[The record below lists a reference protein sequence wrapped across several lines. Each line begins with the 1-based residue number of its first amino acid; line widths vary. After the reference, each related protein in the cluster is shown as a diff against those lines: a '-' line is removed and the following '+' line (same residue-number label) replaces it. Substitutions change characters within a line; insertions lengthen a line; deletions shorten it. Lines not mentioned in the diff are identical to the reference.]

1 MIRES
6 VECVAG
12 VLPVT
17 NPAIALHDELVR
29 RHGSTASVLTT
40 YVATQVYL
48 LEERR
53 LAVGT
58 VVAELAAL
66 RFFYLDLAIARL
78 SRVDRMPP
86 VNGWSTLRCSIRSSV

>member
-1 MIRES
+1 
-6 VECVAG
+6 
-12 VLPVT
+12 
-17 NPAIALHDELVR
+17 LHDELVR

-40 YVATQVYL
+40 YVATQVYS

-66 RFFYLDLAIARL
+66 RFFYPGPSD
-78 SRVDRMPP
+78 
-86 VNGWSTLRCSIRSSV
+86 